1 MLRYDGSMPFEEIA
15 ERKIREAM
23 EQGEFDNLPGAGKPL
38 AGLDSYFATPENVR
52 LGYSVLKNSGF
63 VPEEV
68 EIRREIE
75 SLQSERRQAAT
86 AVERSR
92 LEAAIQRLQ
101 LKYDV
106 LIDSYRR
113 RSGR

>member
-75 SLQSERRQAAT
+75 SLRSERRQPPGGGAA
-86 AVERSR
+86 S
-92 LEAAIQRLQ
+92 
-101 LKYDV
+101 
-106 LIDSYRR
+106 RR
-113 RSGR
+113 RSSGSSSSMTF